1 MINRTEKLV
10 AASAIIFSAI
20 LWGFDGVYLTPNLFQ
35 LDVGFVVF
43 MLHLIPFVLMNTFL
57 YKEYRHLTE
66 MNLSDLVTF
75 FLIALFGGA
84 LGTLA
89 IVRALF
95 LVQFN
100 HLSIVVLLQKL
111 QPIFAIALAAVIL
124 KEKLTK
130 HFGLWAAIAILAS
143 YFLTFGLNLPEVNA
157 KSNLLAAALWALLA
171 AFSFGASTV
180 FSKKALQKY
189 SYYTANFYRF
199 GFTTIIMLIFVLIT
213 GKLSEFSSVNDRQWM
228 FFIIISLTTGSATIF
243 LYYYG
248 LKKVSARVSTIC
260 ELFFPISAVFFDYI
274 INKQSL
280 TAAQWVSAIIMMIA
294 ILKISYQRKR
304 VR

>member
-1 MINRTEKLV
+1 MKNRKEKII
-10 AASAIIFSAI
+10 AASAIIVSAI

-43 MLHLIPFVLMNTFL
+43 MLHLIPFIIMNTFL
-57 YKEYRHLTE
+57 FREYSQLKK
-66 MNLSDLVTF
+66 MSLSDFGTF

-84 LGTLA
+84 LGTMS

-111 QPIFAIALAAVIL
+111 QPIFAISLAAVIL

-130 HFGLWAAIAILAS
+130 HFVGWAALAIIAS
-143 YFLTFGLNLPEVNA
+143 YFLTFGWNLPQVNA
-157 KSNLLAAALWALLA
+157 SSHLLQAALWALLA

-180 FSKKALQKY
+180 FSKKALQNY
-189 SYYTANFYRF
+189 SFYTTNFYRF
-199 GFTTIIMLIFVLIT
+199 GLTTILMLILVLLS
-213 GKLSEFSSVNDRQWM
+213 GKFTELSAVTSRHWA
-228 FFIIISLTTGSATIF
+228 FFIIIALTTGSGTIF

-248 LKKVSARVSTIC
+248 LKKVSAMVSTIC
-260 ELFFPISAVFFDYI
+260 ELFFPISAVFFDYL

-280 TAAQWVSAIIMMIA
+280 TVAQWLSAFIMILA
-294 ILKISYQRKR
+294 ILKISYRRKR
-304 VR
+304 IR